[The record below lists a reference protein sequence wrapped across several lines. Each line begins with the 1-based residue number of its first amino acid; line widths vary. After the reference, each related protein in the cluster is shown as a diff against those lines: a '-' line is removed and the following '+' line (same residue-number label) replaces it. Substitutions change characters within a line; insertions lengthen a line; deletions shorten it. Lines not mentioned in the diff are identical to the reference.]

1 MLLEL
6 SCSNLKCKVVT
17 YCWSKR
23 ESACVPLSVFM
34 PTPSPLPLVLSY
46 GTSPSCYPRINNTK
60 IISVITSVSFSVYC
74 NRLK

>member
-1 MLLEL
+1 MLLKL

-17 YCWSKR
+17 YCWSNY
-23 ESACVPLSVFM
+23 ESPYMPLSVFM

-46 GTSPSCYPRINNTK
+46 GTSPLLSADAK
-60 IISVITSVSFSVYC
+60 ITSVITSVSFSVCC